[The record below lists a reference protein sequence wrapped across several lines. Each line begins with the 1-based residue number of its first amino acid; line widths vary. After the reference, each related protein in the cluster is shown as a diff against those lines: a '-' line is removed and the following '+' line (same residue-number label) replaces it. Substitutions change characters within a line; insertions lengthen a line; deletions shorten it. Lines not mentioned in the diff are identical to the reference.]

1 MVKLSDFVD
10 VETNNCTLPE
20 DQSQNILIITFE
32 HPIYSG
38 SLDLIVNFT
47 SNDNQ
52 QCSHNLKITFSP
64 YDDSQLTGD
73 AWVDGKG
80 GVDIIDDNTACLT
93 WTTFN
98 MNEQSNVVYT
108 ITTNDV
114 KYKISERGI
123 NDLVYKETTNE
134 LDKRITALEELKHE
148 PPTIDMTEY
157 PTVDE
162 VNEALSNYVLKSNLN
177 ENYLNKSQA
186 EEQFVDEDELAFEL
200 DKYVLKDELP
210 TVDLTP
216 YALKSYVDK
225 HVDKLYEQIDDLIDS
240 QQNGYTELAS
250 DIFRNNNENQKAHE
264 NFILKSDII
273 NEYQT
278 KTKIEILG
286 TLING
291 FSFKNISI
299 DDLKQGFYFSFYD
312 TTDSTITLISNKYSL
327 VSSDG
332 VYIFLSDDE
341 MLRITFTPDSS
352 NTYIM
357 AVINIPANNQRYT
370 KIKIQDWYIG
380 SEAQQYDS
388 INIYCREI
396 IDENFAL
403 KSEIEEMKSKITSL
417 TARIEA
423 LESKI

>member
-1 MVKLSDFVD
+1 M
-10 VETNNCTLPE
+10 
-20 DQSQNILIITFE
+20 
-32 HPIYSG
+32 
-38 SLDLIVNFT
+38 
-47 SNDNQ
+47 
-52 QCSHNLKITFSP
+52 
-64 YDDSQLTGD
+64 
-73 AWVDGKG
+73 
-80 GVDIIDDNTACLT
+80 
-93 WTTFN
+93 
-98 MNEQSNVVYT
+98 
-108 ITTNDV
+108 
-114 KYKISERGI
+114 
-123 NDLVYKETTNE
+123 VYKETTNE

-162 VNEALSNYVLKSNLN
+162 VNEALSNYVLKSDLN

-186 EEQFVDEDELAFEL
+186 EEQFINEDELAYEL
-200 DKYVLKDELP
+200 DKYVMKDELP

-216 YALKSYVDK
+216 YVLKSEVINKYVPTNTFSEYVKSADEK
-225 HVDKLYEQIDDLIDS
+225 FALNSDMNRHVDVIYEQIDDLIDS
-240 QQNGYTELAS
+240 QQNFYYELSSIIAEY
-250 DIFRNNNENQKAHE
+250 NNENQKAHE
-264 NFILKSDII
+264 NFVLKSDII

-278 KTKIEILG
+278 KIDIEILG
-286 TLING
+286 TLINE

-312 TTDSTITLISNKYSL
+312 RNDPTITLISNKYSL

-341 MLRITFTPDSS
+341 MLRITFTPAST

-380 SEAQQYDS
+380 SEVQKYDS

-403 KSEIEEMKSKITSL
+403 KSEIEEMKSIITSL

-423 LESKI
+423 LESR